1 MNSEKPRSASTP
13 REETTDRGLIQ
24 SDAGI
29 DSFVNDLNDQIPEGV
44 DPNNNPED
52 IFNPDEQSKLADRQ
66 ITIANL
72 SPG

>member
-1 MNSEKPRSASTP
+1 MNSEKPRSANTP

-24 SDAGI
+24 PDAGS
-29 DSFVNDLNDQIPEGV
+29 DSFVKDYNDQIPEGV

-52 IFNPDEQSKLADRQ
+52 IFDSDDESKLGDRQ
-66 ITIANL
+66 ITIANT